1 MLFSA
6 LLQKIVKRGSLTVV
20 SANGRRRDFGDGS
33 GPPVTIRLHD
43 ATVPYELALNP
54 YLKLGEA
61 YMDGRLTIEPPATI
75 YELLDLL
82 TGNLGNQF
90 AGPFFEVYGAL
101 RRMKRRLDQH
111 NPVGKAE
118 KNVAHHYDL
127 DGGIYDLFLDKD
139 KQYSC
144 AYFRE
149 PEMTLEEAQLA
160 KKRHIAAKLRI
171 EPGMRVLDIGCGWG
185 GMALTL
191 AEETG
196 AEVTGVTLSREQLKV
211 AQRRAEERGLAEK
224 VEFRLQDY
232 RTIKENFDRVV
243 SVGMFE
249 HVGVGHYGEY
259 FGGVQHLLAPDGVA
273 LIHTIGRLD
282 PPGSTNPWIAK
293 YIFPGGY
300 IPALSEMAGAVERS
314 GLLMTDI
321 EVLRLHY
328 AQTLRE
334 WRKRF
339 MERRETA
346 ARIYDERFC
355 RMWEFYLAGSETSFR
370 NEGMVVFQMQ
380 IAKSLQSLPLS
391 RDYMVDEERR
401 LNAGAEQPQ
410 QRLLAGD

>member
-6 LLQKIVKRGSLTVV
+6 LLKTIVKRGSLTVIRQDG
-20 SANGRRRDFGDGS
+20 SEMEFGDGT
-33 GPPVTIRLHD
+33 GEPVVIRLHD
-43 ATVPYELALNP
+43 RTVSTEIALNP

-61 YMDGRLTIEPPATI
+61 FMDGRMTVDKPSTI

-82 TGNLGNQF
+82 TANLGRSF
-90 AGPFFEVYGAL
+90 AGPVFEVYGAL
-101 RRMKRRLDQH
+101 RRMKRRIDQH

-127 DGGIYDLFLDKD
+127 DGGIYDLFLDRD

-144 AYFRE
+144 AYFQR
-149 PEMTLEEAQLA
+149 PDMTLEEAQLA
-160 KKRHIAAKLRI
+160 KKRHIAAKLGI

-196 AEVTGVTLSREQLKV
+196 AEVVGVTLSKEQHMI
-211 AQRRAEERGLAEK
+211 ARRRAAERGLEDQ

-232 RTIKENFDRVV
+232 RTLTENFDRIV

-249 HVGVGHYGEY
+249 HVGVGHYREY
-259 FGGVQHLLAPDGVA
+259 FDRVRELLTHDGVA

-282 PPGSTNPWIAK
+282 GPGSTNPWIAK

-300 IPALSEMAGAVERS
+300 IPALSEVAAAVERS
-314 GLLMTDI
+314 GIVTTDV

-328 AQTLRE
+328 AETLRE
-334 WRKRF
+334 WRRRF
-339 MERRETA
+339 MEKRDTA

-370 NEGMVVFQMQ
+370 NEGMAVFQLQ
-380 IAKSLQSLPLS
+380 LAKHVAALPLT
-391 RDYMVDEERR
+391 RDYMVEDER
-401 LNAGAEQPQ
+401 LLNSAAQESQR
-410 QRLLAGD
+410 RLLAGD

>member
-6 LLQKIVKRGSLTVV
+6 LLKTIVKRGSLTVIRQD
-20 SANGRRRDFGDGS
+20 GRQTEFGDGT
-33 GPPVTIRLHD
+33 GEPVVIRLHD
-43 ATVPYELALNP
+43 RTVSTEIALNP

-61 YMDGRLTIEPPATI
+61 FMDGRMTIEKPSTI
-75 YELLDLL
+75 YEVLDLL
-82 TGNLGNQF
+82 TGNLGRNF
-90 AGPFFEVYGAL
+90 AGPAFEVYGAL
-101 RRMKRRLDQH
+101 RRMKRRIDQH
-111 NPVGKAE
+111 NPVGKAQ

-127 DGGIYDLFLDKD
+127 DGGIYDLFLDRD

-144 AYFRE
+144 AYFQR
-149 PEMTLEEAQLA
+149 PGMSLEDAQLA
-160 KKRHIAAKLRI
+160 KKRHIAAKLGI

-196 AEVTGVTLSREQLKV
+196 AEVVGVTLSREQLKV
-211 AQRRAEERGLAEK
+211 AQRRAEERGLGAQ

-232 RTIKENFDRVV
+232 RQIKENFDRIV

-249 HVGVGHYGEY
+249 HVGVGHYREY
-259 FGGVQHLLAPDGVA
+259 FDKVTNLLTHDGAA

-282 PPGSTNPWIAK
+282 GPGSTNPWIAK

-300 IPALSEMAGAVERS
+300 IPALSEMAGVVERT
-314 GLLMTDI
+314 GLFMSDVEI
-321 EVLRLHY
+321 LRLHY
-328 AQTLRE
+328 AETLRE
-334 WRKRF
+334 WRRRF

-380 IAKSLQSLPLS
+380 LAKQIDVLPLT
-391 RDYMVDEERR
+391 RDYMVEEERR
-401 LNAGAEQPQ
+401 LNAGAPSQ

>member
-1 MLFSA
+1 MIFSA
-6 LLQKIVKRGSLTVV
+6 LLGTIVKRGSLTVI
-20 SANGRRRDFGDGS
+20 SADGGAKTFGDGS
-33 GPPVTIRLHD
+33 GQPVTVRLHD
-43 ATVPYELALNP
+43 RTVSYEIGLNP

-61 YMDGRLTIEPPATI
+61 YMDGRLTVDRPATI
-75 YELLDLL
+75 YEFLDIL
-82 TGNLGNQF
+82 TANLGTDF
-90 AGPFFEVYGAL
+90 AGPVFRAYGAL

-111 NPVGKAE
+111 NPVGKAQ

-127 DGGIYDLFLDKD
+127 DGGIYDLFLDRD

-144 AYFRE
+144 AYFQH
-149 PEMTLEEAQLA
+149 PGMTLEEAQLA

-171 EPGMRVLDIGCGWG
+171 KPGMRVLDIGCGWG

-196 AEVTGVTLSREQLKV
+196 AEVVGVTLSREQLKV
-211 AQRRAEERGLAEK
+211 AQRRAEERGLSGQ

-232 RTIKENFDRVV
+232 RTLKENFDRIV

-249 HVGVGHYGEY
+249 HVGVGHFAEY
-259 FGGVQHLLAPDGVA
+259 FSKVHHLLARDGVA

-282 PPGSTNPWIAK
+282 GPGATNPWIAK

-300 IPALSEMAGAVERS
+300 IPALSEMSASVERS
-314 GLLMTDI
+314 GLFMTDVEI
-321 EVLRLHY
+321 LRLHY
-328 AQTLRE
+328 AETLRE
-334 WRKRF
+334 WRHRF

-346 ARIYDERFC
+346 TRIYDERFC

-380 IAKSLQSLPLS
+380 IAKQIDALPMT
-391 RDYMVDEERR
+391 RDYMLEDERN
-401 LNAGAEQPQ
+401 LAGFDAPP

>member
-1 MLFSA
+1 MIFNT
-6 LLQKIVKRGSLTVV
+6 LLGRIIKRGSLTVV
-20 SANGRRRDFGDGS
+20 APNGQPRQFGDGS
-33 GPPVTIRLHD
+33 GQTVTVRLHD
-43 ATVPYELALNP
+43 RTAGYEIGLNP

-61 YMDGRLTIEPPATI
+61 YMDGRLTIDPPATI
-75 YELLDLL
+75 YEFLDLL
-82 TGNLGNQF
+82 TSNLGTKF
-90 AGPFFEVYGAL
+90 AGPVFEAYGAL
-101 RRMKRRLDQH
+101 RRMKRRIDQH
-111 NPVGKAE
+111 NPVGKAQ

-127 DGGIYDLFLDKD
+127 DGGIYDLFLDRD

-144 AYFRE
+144 AYFQH
-149 PEMTLEEAQLA
+149 PGMTLEEAQIA

-196 AEVTGVTLSREQLKV
+196 AEVVGVTLSQEQLKV
-211 AQRRAEERGLAEK
+211 AQRRAEERGLSGR

-232 RTIKENFDRVV
+232 RAVRENFDRVV

-249 HVGVGHYGEY
+249 HVGVGHFAEY
-259 FGGVQHLLAPDGVA
+259 FRAVDHLLVPDGVA

-282 PPGSTNPWIAK
+282 GPGATNPWIAK

-300 IPALSEMAGAVERS
+300 IPALSEMSASVERS
-314 GLLMTDI
+314 GLFMTDI
-321 EVLRLHY
+321 EILRLHY
-328 AQTLRE
+328 AETLRE
-334 WRKRF
+334 WRRRF

-380 IAKSLQSLPLS
+380 IAKKIDALPMT
-391 RDYMVDEERR
+391 RDYMLDDERR
-401 LNAGAEQPQ
+401 LNEQAAAPR

>member
-1 MLFSA
+1 MIFSA
-6 LLQKIVKRGSLTVV
+6 LLSKVVKRGSLTVV
-20 SANGRRRDFGDGS
+20 AANGKTETFGDGS
-33 GPPVTIRLHD
+33 GPPVTMRFHD
-43 ATVPYELALNP
+43 STVAYEIGLNP

-61 YMDGRLTIEPPATI
+61 YMDGRLTIDKPATI

-82 TGNLGNQF
+82 TANLGTDF
-90 AGPFFEVYGAL
+90 AGPVFRAYGAL
-101 RRMKRRLDQH
+101 RRLKRRIDQH
-111 NPVGKAE
+111 NPVGKAK

-127 DGGIYDLFLDKD
+127 DGGIYDLFLDRD

-144 AYFRE
+144 AYFQH
-149 PEMTLEEAQLA
+149 PGMTLEEAQLA

-196 AEVTGVTLSREQLKV
+196 ADVVGVTLSEEQLKV
-211 AQRRAEERGLAEK
+211 AQRRAEERGLSGQ

-232 RTIKENFDRVV
+232 RTLKENFDRIV

-249 HVGVGHYGEY
+249 HVGIGHFAEY
-259 FGGVQHLLAPDGVA
+259 FAGVNHLLTHDGVA

-282 PPGSTNPWIAK
+282 GPGATNPWIAK

-300 IPALSEMAGAVERS
+300 IPALSEMSGSVERS
-314 GLLMTDI
+314 GLFMTDVEI
-321 EVLRLHY
+321 LRLHY
-328 AQTLRE
+328 AETLRE

-339 MERRETA
+339 MERRDTA

-380 IAKSLQSLPLS
+380 IAKQIDALPMT
-391 RDYMVDEERR
+391 RDYMLEDERS
-401 LNAGAEQPQ
+401 LAGFDAPP

>member
-1 MLFSA
+1 MVFSA
-6 LLQKIVKRGSLTVV
+6 LLRKVVKRGSLTIVG
-20 SANGRRRDFGDGS
+20 ADGKRTEFGDGS
-33 GPPVTIRLHD
+33 GEPVTIRFHD
-43 ATVPYELALNP
+43 KTVSTEIALNP

-61 YMDGRLTIEPPATI
+61 FMDGRLTIDKPATI

-82 TGNLGNQF
+82 TSNLGRNF
-90 AGPFFEVYGAL
+90 AGPVFEIYGAL
-101 RRMKRRLDQH
+101 RRMKRRIDQH

-127 DGGIYDLFLDKD
+127 DGGIYDLFLDRD

-144 AYFRE
+144 AYFQR
-149 PEMTLEEAQLA
+149 PDMTLEEAQHA
-160 KKRHIAAKLRI
+160 KKRHIAAKLGI

-196 AEVTGVTLSREQLKV
+196 AEVVGVTLSHEQLKV
-211 AQRRAEERGLAEK
+211 AQRRAEERGLADK

-232 RTIKENFDRVV
+232 RLIKENFDRVV

-249 HVGVGHYGEY
+249 HVGVGHYREY
-259 FGGVQHLLAPDGVA
+259 FDGVTNLLTHDGVA

-282 PPGSTNPWIAK
+282 GPGSTNPWIAK

-300 IPALSEMAGAVERS
+300 IPALSEMSGVVERT
-314 GLLMTDI
+314 GLFMTDVEI
-321 EVLRLHY
+321 LRLHY
-328 AQTLRE
+328 AETLRE
-334 WRKRF
+334 WRRRF

-355 RMWEFYLAGSETSFR
+355 RMWEFYLAACEMAFR
-370 NEGMVVFQMQ
+370 NGRLMVFQIQLAKRRDSVPLTRDYIAETEAGQ
-380 IAKSLQSLPLS
+380 IAGNMSS
-391 RDYMVDEERR
+391 DTDTRR
-401 LNAGAEQPQ
+401 AS
-410 QRLLAGD
+410 